1 MKKQILIIHGG
12 TTFEKNS
19 DYIDFIKNVP
29 LEIDRLKFKQDW
41 KNTIAQDLG
50 DNYEV
55 LAPRMPNGTNAKYS
69 EWKIWFERILPL
81 MDKEIIL
88 IGHSLGG
95 IFLAKYLSQNTIKKQ
110 IKALIM
116 VSAPF
121 GDTPDESL
129 ASFRLPK
136 SLKNIYIQAK
146 KIILIHSK
154 DDKTVPIEQ
163 VYEYSRHLQDSE
175 TILFEDR
182 GHFKIE
188 HFPELVKIIKL
199 L

>member
-12 TTFEKNS
+12 TTFEKNG
-19 DYIDFIKNVP
+19 DYIDFLKNVP

-41 KNTIAQDLG
+41 KNTIAEDLG
-50 DNYEV
+50 DNHEV
-55 LAPRMPNGTNAKYS
+55 LAPRMPNGTNAKYN

-81 MDKEIIL
+81 MNKEIIL

-95 IFLAKYLSQNTIKKQ
+95 IFLAKYLSQNTVSKN
-110 IKALIM
+110 IKALIL

-121 GDTPDESL
+121 NDTPDESL

-136 SLKNIYIQAK
+136 SLRNIHKQAM

-154 DDKTVPIEQ
+154 DDKVVPVEQ
-163 VYEYSRHLQDSE
+163 VNQYSRQLPNSE

-188 HFPELVKIIKL
+188 HFPELVEMIKSI
-199 L
+199 